1 MVQYLVENQFQKEVL
16 ESDIP
21 VLVDFYADWCGPC
34 KMMSPVLDQI
44 AAELECKLKVAKINV
59 DDAED
64 LAANYGI
71 QSIPNMI
78 LFKNGEPAANLI
90 GAMPKARLLAQIKPS
105 L

>member
-1 MVQYLVENQFQKEVL
+1 MVQYLEENQFQKEVL

-44 AAELECKLKVAKINV
+44 AAELEGKLKVAKINV

-90 GAMPKARLLAQIKPS
+90 GAMPKARLLAQITPS